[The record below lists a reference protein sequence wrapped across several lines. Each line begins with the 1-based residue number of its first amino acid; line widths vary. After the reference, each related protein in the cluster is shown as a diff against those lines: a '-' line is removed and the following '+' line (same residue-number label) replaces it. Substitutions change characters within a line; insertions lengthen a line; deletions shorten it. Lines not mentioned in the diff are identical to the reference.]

1 MTTYTVTRQP
11 HGVAI
16 TGPIP
21 VTDLSALTGVYAD
34 RGLVWLDAL
43 IAQEIGATAVFVS
56 DEGMKKWRDELGIS
70 QGEDDDRSTGR

>member
-1 MTTYTVTRQP
+1 MTDTKDTYTVTRHP

-16 TGPIP
+16 TGPVPIEE
-21 VTDLSALTGVYAD
+21 LSALTGVYAD

-56 DEGMKKWRDELGIS
+56 DEGMKKWRDELGLKK
-70 QGEDDDRSTGR
+70 ENDDE

>member
-21 VTDLSALTGVYAD
+21 VTELSALTGVYAD

-43 IAQEIGATAVFVS
+43 IAKELGATAVFVS
-56 DEGMKKWRDELGIS
+56 EESMKKWRDELGLHKEI
-70 QGEDDDRSTGR
+70 ENE

>member
-1 MTTYTVTRQP
+1 MPDNSYTVTRHP

-21 VTDLSALTGVYAD
+21 VTELSALTGVYAD
-34 RGLVWLDAL
+34 RGLAWLDAL

-56 DEGMKKWRDELGIS
+56 EESMKEWREELGLDR
-70 QGEDDDRSTGR
+70 ENDDE